1 MGDTDTLNRKEK
13 ILHAAMNL
21 FRQKGYAGTSMRDLA
36 KEAGIEAA
44 SLYSHIRSKE
54 DLLRVICFDLADT
67 FIKSQQAVADQNL
80 PPDKHLYA
88 AIKAHIKVL
97 RTNADASSVFL
108 HEWRFLSEPDF
119 SRFKRLR
126 SFYEQFFNHIIEQG
140 VETGIIKPVDI
151 RFTVRTIF
159 SALNWTYGWYRF
171 SRDADIGD
179 KCDMLYDLIMR
190 GIGVS
195 KP

>member
-1 MGDTDTLNRKEK
+1 MSN
-13 ILHAAMNL
+13 
-21 FRQKGYAGTSMRDLA
+21 
-36 KEAGIEAA
+36 
-44 SLYSHIRSKE
+44 
-54 DLLRVICFDLADT
+54 
-67 FIKSQQAVADQNL
+67 
-80 PPDKHLYA
+80 
-88 AIKAHIKVL
+88 
-97 RTNADASSVFL
+97 
-108 HEWRFLSEPDF
+108 
-119 SRFKRLR
+119 
-126 SFYEQFFNHIIEQG
+126 FFNHIIEQG